1 MVIRNFKALGL
12 ALVAVFAMS
21 AVVASA
27 AQATPGTLTAEGRTV
42 TVTGEQVGEHVF
54 TLTDHQT
61 PPGSGVFA
69 NTKCKK
75 THFDGIGSVTDGATS
90 ITVTPTYIE
99 CTAFGQPATIE
110 HTSCKYVLKT
120 ETPTPAG
127 TGWHVNTAIVCNP
140 GDEIHVQT
148 GTCSVTVPAQE
159 DLTTSEATNS
169 GTSGTGMD
177 LLMHTNIRNTT
188 YTVTKDNIGCPLSG
202 TGTFH
207 KGDIDGTTTI
217 RAHTTVGGGL
227 TGITLH

>member
-1 MVIRNFKALGL
+1 MIRKFKALGL
-12 ALVAVFAMS
+12 ALIAVFAMS

-27 AQATPGTLTAEGRTV
+27 AQATAGTLTAEGKTV
-42 TVTGEQVGEHVF
+42 TVTGEQILGNEHVF

-69 NTKCKK
+69 TTKCKK
-75 THFDGIGSVTDGATS
+75 AHFDGIGSVTDGATS
-90 ITVTPTYIE
+90 ITVTPTYSE
-99 CTAFGQPATIE
+99 CTAFGQPATVE

-120 ETPTPAG
+120 ETPAG

-159 DLTTSEATNS
+159 DLTTSEVTNS
-169 GTSGTGMD
+169 GGAGTAMD
-177 LLMHTNIRNTT
+177 LLLDTNIKGIT

-207 KGDIDGTTTI
+207 NGDYVGKTTVK
-217 RAHTTVGGGL
+217 AHTTVGGGAA
-227 TGITLH
+227 GITIH